1 MRITPAVKV
10 ILIINIVFYVLSY
23 WVTPLFPLGGHGDWF
38 VQFNALHP
46 IGYSGFAVYQ
56 YLTYMFM
63 HGGWWHLFFNMWS
76 LMIFGNAVEQQVGT
90 KRFVY
95 YYLLCGVGSALINQ
109 LCTALGIIAP
119 AQLVGASGAIYGV
132 MAAAAI
138 FFPNA
143 RLFIIP
149 IPFPIKLKY
158 LVGFYTVVE
167 MYMGIVSVDGVA
179 HFAHLGG
186 ILVGI
191 AILFWWR
198 MQDKKLQKRG
208 RENYWTT
215 STSSQSHYEKEEGL
229 WEKLKQFFVGKRQP
243 KMRVTNVREANYADH
258 MYNERKR
265 QESDEIDRILDK
277 IRRNGYQNL
286 SESEKATLFN
296 ASKRKQEEQGR

>member
-132 MAAAAI
+132 MAAAAF

-149 IPFPIKLKY
+149 IPFPIRLKY

-191 AILFWWR
+191 AILFCWR
-198 MQDKKLQKRG
+198 MQDKKQQKRG

-215 STSSQSHYEKEEGL
+215 STSNQSHYEKEEGL